1 MVSIGILSRIYEESN
16 ENLFFKYID
25 SNNITYFTIQF
36 AEKTQISCG
45 GDNCSVLKKFYSAAY
60 YRKLD
65 RAGSYIGLGAK
76 FIKWPYF
83 PHGITG
89 IFISGSAKIGKG
101 CTIFQQVTIGSNT
114 LPDSK
119 GFGAPI
125 IGDNV
130 YIGAGAKIIGNVHVG
145 DRCRIGANA
154 VVVRDVPADT
164 VVYIGDIHYRT
175 KKGMDNRFY
184 SQINGK
190 WYFLDDDGVPNEVSL
205 DFLGKKV

>member
-1 MVSIGILSRIYEESN
+1 MKVKILNLWGAVISRA
-16 ENLFFKYID
+16 LAYI
-25 SNNITYFTIQF
+25 SLHKLRCL
-36 AEKTQISCG
+36 AG
-45 GDNCSVLKKFYSAAY
+45 GDKCLWLKELYSVAY
-60 YRKLD
+60 YQKLN
-65 RAGSYIGLGAK
+65 RQGSYIGLGAE
-76 FIKWPYF
+76 FVKWPYF

-89 IFISGSAKIGKG
+89 IFISSSAKIGKG
-101 CTIFQQVTIGSNT
+101 CVIFQQVTIGSNT

-119 GFGAPI
+119 GFGAPV

-164 VVYIGDIHYRT
+164 VVYIGNIQYRT
-175 KKGMDNRFY
+175 KKDMDNRFC

-190 WYFLDDDGVPNEVSL
+190 WVFFDEDGVPTDVSS
-205 DFLGKKV
+205 DFRLKKV